1 MHLILN
7 VSDISCLLGTYIIP
21 KFHFI
26 LSLLYGNQSI
36 DMLCKPVDWFQ
47 WTGFWF
53 RQTAKLRGKKF
64 YLLSDIMLELRKR
77 KLNEPTCP
85 IWYDLY
91 YLKNA
96 KNTHERV
103 LLLVKLQ
110 VSNKECYE

>member
-21 KFHFI
+21 KFLFI
-26 LSLLYGNQSI
+26 LSLSYGNQSI
-36 DMLCKPVDWFQ
+36 DMLCKSVDWFQ

-64 YLLSDIMLELRKR
+64 YLRSDIMLELRKR
-77 KLNEPTCP
+77 KLNEPTCA
-85 IWYDLY
+85 IWYNLY
-91 YLKNA
+91 NLKNA

-103 LLLVKLQ
+103 LHLVKLQ